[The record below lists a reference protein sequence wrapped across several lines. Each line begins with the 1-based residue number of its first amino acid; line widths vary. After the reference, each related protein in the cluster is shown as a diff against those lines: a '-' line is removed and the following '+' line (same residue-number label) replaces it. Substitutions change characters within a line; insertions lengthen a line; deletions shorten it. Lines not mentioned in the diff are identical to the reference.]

1 MAKRKKVSII
11 ESTVINPT
19 TNFLRRISMG
29 AFGGPPKNVSIDL
42 THAVPRPNHRASTA
56 MAMKKRR
63 MSMAMNVDNV
73 AMDFARKASIAPPAM
88 RTGPNPD
95 ALPEQHIVGPKGKK
109 HVASVIV
116 LHGFTCNGKMLAGE
130 LLPQL
135 KDRLDT
141 KHFNGIKWV
150 FLTAPKR
157 NVSCY
162 EGNPSENA
170 WHDYFSDHGGEEGR
184 PDIEEEIDVGQLK
197 WSAAQV
203 HSAIDAEA
211 ALFGGDYGRVG
222 VIGQSQGSCT
232 ALYSV
237 LTHKDLVAGVFCSIG
252 QLYSH
257 APVPPEKKDLQFYSF
272 NGAADDCIACCLS
285 LRTYSR
291 LLEAGYKHVR
301 MHVEPHVGHEGSTD
315 AEADLVAEALESWGL
330 LGPP

>member
-1 MAKRKKVSII
+1 MPFRSSTLSGQRAKSTSRRLLCSMVSRAMARCWQASCFRSSRIGSTRNN
-11 ESTVINPT
+11 STV
-19 TNFLRRISMG
+19 SSG
-29 AFGGPPKNVSIDL
+29 S
-42 THAVPRPNHRASTA
+42 S
-56 MAMKKRR
+56 
-63 MSMAMNVDNV
+63 
-73 AMDFARKASIAPPAM
+73 
-88 RTGPNPD
+88 
-95 ALPEQHIVGPKGKK
+95 
-109 HVASVIV
+109 
-116 LHGFTCNGKMLAGE
+116 
-130 LLPQL
+130 
-135 KDRLDT
+135 
-141 KHFNGIKWV
+141 W
-150 FLTAPKR
+150 TAPKR